1 MFFVSFRLI
10 QFKGQT
16 ALWYRIRAIKAL
28 VAGQRVFPV
37 LNEKLKEVMDVLNDM
52 KRTETGKRGEL
63 RPIVNA
69 PDFLKKK
76 AVIEFTATCV
86 AIPGFVGQFTVVV
99 KRFGKED
106 FTVFCKVDS
115 YDGTA
120 KKNVA
125 YMPISKEFVFE
136 PYVVEQKILVTVVG
150 DKHKNKDSNF
160 FLKLT
165 LPKENNEPRVSL
177 GAMSIM
183 EVVIMDIEREWFSL
197 IIIKI

>member
-1 MFFVSFRLI
+1 
-10 QFKGQT
+10 
-16 ALWYRIRAIKAL
+16 
-28 VAGQRVFPV
+28 
-37 LNEKLKEVMDVLNDM
+37 MDVLNDI

-69 PDFLKKK
+69 PEVLKKK
-76 AVIEFTATCV
+76 AIVEFTATCV

-136 PYVVEQKILVTVVG
+136 PYVVEQKILVTVIG
-150 DKHKNKDSNF
+150 DKHKNIDSNF

-183 EVVIMDIEREWFSL
+183 EVVVMDIEREFFPCNLKIKTNEVQFLFSEL
-197 IIIKI
+197 NFKCRAWRSAIREKGANRER